1 MATKFDRSKLAKE
14 IIVRL
19 DKGEAPE
26 DISKAVAGYL
36 IESNKTSEVNSLIRD
51 CIDLRAKN
59 KGIVEL
65 DATTAF
71 PISAEQEDQI
81 KKLAKSIFDNV
92 DQVIIH
98 KTIDKK
104 VIGGI
109 NLSFANQNLDLTV
122 RAKLNKLRALV
133 S

>member
-14 IIVRL
+14 IIARL
-19 DKGEAPE
+19 DKGESTQK
-26 DISKAVAGYL
+26 ISQTVAAYL
-36 IESNKTSEVNSLIRD
+36 IESNRTSEVNSLIRD
-51 CIDLRAKN
+51 CIDMRAKN
-59 KGIVEL
+59 EGIVEL

-71 PISAEQEDQI
+71 PISAEQEAQI

-92 DQVIIH
+92 NQVIIH
-98 KTIDKK
+98 KNVDKK

-109 NLSFANQNLDLTV
+109 NLSFANENLDLTV